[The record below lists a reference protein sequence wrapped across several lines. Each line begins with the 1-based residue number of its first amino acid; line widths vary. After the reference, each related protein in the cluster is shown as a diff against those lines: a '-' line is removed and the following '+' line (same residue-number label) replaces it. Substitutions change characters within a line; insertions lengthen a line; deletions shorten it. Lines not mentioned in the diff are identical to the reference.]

1 MLVTETPVQPG
12 DYTEI
17 LVNPYTESNQ
27 NLISIRAVSDID
39 VGIRHLESFAAI
51 SDVVAN

>member
-1 MLVTETPVQPG
+1 MTETLVQPG
-12 DYTEI
+12 DYSEI

-27 NLISIRAVSDID
+27 NLISIRAVSDIG
-39 VGIRHLESFAAI
+39 VCIRHRESFAAI

>member
-1 MLVTETPVQPG
+1 MTETPVQPG
-12 DYTEI
+12 DYSEI

-39 VGIRHLESFAAI
+39 VGIRHRESFAAI